1 MRGLSLDSCL
11 QGVTS
16 VAAAGHV
23 RPDGTAQAPALPFII
38 ISGNIIR
45 RFPWI
50 CFWNLFRKSFCF

>member
-23 RPDGTAQAPALPFII
+23 RPDGDRAGSCLAV
-38 ISGNIIR
+38 
-45 RFPWI
+45 
-50 CFWNLFRKSFCF
+50 